1 KAVHVD
7 IGDAVK
13 AGQLL
18 LEIDVPELAQEL
30 AYKEA
35 AVQQARAEA
44 ARAEAGIKE
53 AEAASA
59 SHKATVLLAAAEVR
73 KAVAERAFREQ
84 EAARYADLAAR
95 NATTAQLAQE
105 KASQARA
112 AVAAAE
118 GAEAKRKAVAD
129 EEAVLAAKL
138 EAARA
143 ELQTRSAR
151 VKVAEADREKT
162 RVMFDYARMRAPFDG
177 IVIRR
182 NLDEGAYVRSPSS
195 DRSTP

>member
-1 KAVHVD
+1 
-7 IGDAVK
+7 
-13 AGQLL
+13 
-18 LEIDVPELAQEL
+18 
-30 AYKEA
+30 
-35 AVQQARAEA
+35 
-44 ARAEAGIKE
+44 
-53 AEAASA
+53 
-59 SHKATVLLAAAEVR
+59 
-73 KAVAERAFREQ
+73 
-84 EAARYADLAAR
+84 YADLAAR

-151 VKVAEADREKT
+151 GKAAEADREKT

-195 DRSTP
+195 DRSTPIFTLARTDRVRVVLRVPEREVTAVRPGCRATVVLDALGGAAVEGKV